1 MRCSQAHACLPSSV
15 SKPLPSGLAKTKS
28 MPDRYRS
35 RKSMVPASRAPG
47 VSSVGIIL
55 AIAAST
61 VARWCASKK
70 RLSVMSS
77 TSGRDGAAVV
87 LGDRADEVAVRL
99 IPRVLEAP
107 AAAGVLD
114 VGTPEPAGEP
124 RLAPYGVARGAVGL
138 AAGRLARQPGPVRV
152 ELGRRPV
159 ADVGDDHGLAA
170 GLLAP
175 TGQVV
180 AHPDPTLGRR
190 VAEVLHRQ
198 NVDERRHGAQHR
210 LRDALVAVVA
220 VAQHEVIRIVASDRR
235 HDGLVVATRDVVELL
250 VAPGRVEA
258 PQLGEVRARRV
269 WQPSWDVDEE
279 VAQQVR
285 GVGVLARHAAGEI
298 VAPDLEVPALVAAHG
313 AERRVAVP
321 VLDLLRPQLRDVG
334 QTSAAQVHGR
344 PGCGVAEVD
353 RVAEPVQ
360 RLTPATADVLLGPAQ
375 GVEAPAP

>member
-1 MRCSQAHACLPSSV
+1 
-15 SKPLPSGLAKTKS
+15 
-28 MPDRYRS
+28 MPDKYLS
-35 RKSMVPASRAPG
+35 RKSIVPASRAPG
-47 VSSVGIIL
+47 ASSVGIIR
-55 AIAAST
+55 AIAAAT
-61 VARWCASKK
+61 VSRWWSSKN
-70 RLSVMSS
+70 RSVMPSPS
-77 TSGRDGAAVV
+77 VRDGAAVV

-99 IPRVLEAP
+99 VPRVLEAP

-114 VGTPEPAGEP
+114 VGTPVPTGEP
-124 RLAPYGVARGAVGL
+124 RLAPYGVERGAVVL
-138 AAGRLARQPGPVRV
+138 AAGRLARQPGAVRV

-159 ADVGDDHGLAA
+159 ADVGDDHGLTA

-175 TGQVV
+175 AGQVV

-190 VAEVLHRQ
+190 FVEILHRQ
-198 NVDERRHGAQHR
+198 HVDERRHGAQHG

-235 HDGLVVATRDVVELL
+235 HDGLVIATRDVVELL

-269 WQPSWDVDEE
+269 RQPGRDVDEE

-298 VAPDLEVPALVAAHG
+298 VAPDLEVPVLVAAHG

-321 VLDLLRPQLRDVG
+321 VLDLLHPQLRDVG
-334 QTSAAQVHGR
+334 QTGAAQVRGR
-344 PGCGVAEVD
+344 PGCGVAEVY